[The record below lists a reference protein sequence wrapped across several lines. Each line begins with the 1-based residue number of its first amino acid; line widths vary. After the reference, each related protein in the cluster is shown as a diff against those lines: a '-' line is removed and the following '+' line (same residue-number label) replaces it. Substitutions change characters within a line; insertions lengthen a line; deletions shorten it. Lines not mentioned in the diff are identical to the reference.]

1 MFIDDPEMTEALKTR
16 DERIKNSEGF
26 YMKWVRLWGWVPE
39 IEEAFRMARGK
50 LDETT
55 TLSKRERLVIVVASV
70 SKLGD
75 SYCSLAWGKM
85 LANAASDPT
94 MPAALCKGTETAAMT
109 DREKALAK
117 WARKVVG
124 GPSATTKADVEE
136 LRAAGLSQKE
146 IVEAT
151 TLVAFRIAF
160 SMVNGALG
168 AGPDVGLKDSAPA
181 PLVDAVSYGRPAG

>member
-1 MFIDDPEMTEALKTR
+1 MFVDNPEMTEALTTR
-16 DERIKNSEGF
+16 DERIKQSEGF

-55 TLSKRERLVIVVASV
+55 TLTKRERFVIVVASV

-75 SYCSLAWGKM
+75 AYCSLAWGKM
-85 LANAASDPT
+85 LANLTEPAI
-94 MPAALCKGTETAAMT
+94 PAAIVKGADTATMT
-109 DREKALAK
+109 DRERALAT
-117 WARKVVG
+117 WARKVVAH
-124 GPSATTKADVEE
+124 PSGTTKEDVDAM
-136 LRAAGLSQKE
+136 RAAGLTQKE

-151 TLVAFRIAF
+151 TLVAFRVAF

-168 AGPDVGLKDSAPA
+168 AGPDIGLKDSAPPA
-181 PLVDAVSYGRPAG
+181 LVESVTYGRPAH